1 MKRRATVPEE
11 KPKRISRREKL
22 THHLLELDIEVRE
35 KEKPF
40 RTIVTTRIRRFEWG
54 ILRDSLAYG
63 VFMDDTMVISSPG
76 QVCRGCRRT
85 GSWATLLTNVSS
97 EWLSWGGGG
106 TNDLVDRDRKT
117 KAVEKIIPLMEYLAR
132 RYLEAGIQVTITQIP
147 PQRGFQRR
155 DSEFE

>member
-22 THHLLELDIEVRE
+22 THHLLKLDIEVRE

-54 ILRDSLAYG
+54 ILSDSLAYG

-76 QVCRGCRRT
+76 AG
-85 GSWATLLTNVSS
+85 
-97 EWLSWGGGG
+97 LSRLSKDWFLDDFMDKRVKRVAIMGGG
-106 TNDLVDRDRKT
+106 R
-117 KAVEKIIPLMEYLAR
+117 
-132 RYLEAGIQVTITQIP
+132 TIW
-147 PQRGFQRR
+147 
-155 DSEFE
+155 